1 LEFSLCVSDIAV
13 LYLIKQPGVDIP
25 VETGNWLVAKSSSV
39 EAAIADLNALWVHHN
54 EEMSPTSNEWPVLI
68 RRIETSAKEV
78 ESLTKGYEGL
88 IMPDHEHSVDL
99 IKTAII
105 NLKRLML
112 ILADIRAEEYNRLW
126 ITRKYEV
133 V

>member
-1 LEFSLCVSDIAV
+1 
-13 LYLIKQPGVDIP
+13 
-25 VETGNWLVAKSSSV
+25 
-39 EAAIADLNALWVHHN
+39 
-54 EEMSPTSNEWPVLI
+54 
-68 RRIETSAKEV
+68 
-78 ESLTKGYEGL
+78 
-88 IMPDHEHSVDL
+88 MPDHEHSVDL